1 MTSTLRELWKN
12 QKLPSVPLN
21 CKEQESFTTA
31 FLKSKKPS
39 RLAYQKLVELKCNYK
54 ISSQEKWSKVFPEAR
69 DLIWHNAYMTAFK
82 CTKSTK
88 LTEFQFRFLHQTLA
102 TNVSLVKMGYK
113 DDIRCSF
120 CHEEAENFTHLFWFC
135 SKIELF
141 WKHLIAFL
149 KDRKLLSNDYLL
161 NSLVVLGLMP
171 DTSKNKAAINFV
183 LLLAR
188 FYIWLCRSKGNI
200 PTIEN
205 FKPFL
210 KQYNKEIEPFP
221 L

>member
-1 MTSTLRELWKN
+1 
-12 QKLPSVPLN
+12 
-21 CKEQESFTTA
+21 
-31 FLKSKKPS
+31 
-39 RLAYQKLVELKCNYK
+39 
-54 ISSQEKWSKVFPEAR
+54 
-69 DLIWHNAYMTAFK
+69 MTAFK

-149 KDRKLLSNDYLL
+149 TDRKLLSNDYLL
-161 NSLVVLGLMP
+161 NSLVVLGLMILLILP
-171 DTSKNKAAINFV
+171 KTKPQLTSFCYLRDSTFGFAEA
-183 LLLAR
+183 
-188 FYIWLCRSKGNI
+188 
-200 PTIEN
+200 
-205 FKPFL
+205 
-210 KQYNKEIEPFP
+210 KEIFQ
-221 L
+221 LLKILSLF

>member
-1 MTSTLRELWKN
+1 M
-12 QKLPSVPLN
+12 
-21 CKEQESFTTA
+21 A
-31 FLKSKKPS
+31 
-39 RLAYQKLVELKCNYK
+39 A
-54 ISSQEKWSKVFPEAR
+54 I
-69 DLIWHNAYMTAFK
+69 K

-88 LTEFQFRFLHQTLA
+88 LIEFQYRFLHQTLA
-102 TNVSLVKMGYK
+102 TNVSLVKMGYT
-113 DDIRCSF
+113 DDITF

-141 WKHLIAFL
+141 WKRLIASL
-149 KDRKLLSNDYLL
+149 KDCNCLSDNYLL
-161 NSLVVLGLMP
+161 NNLVVLDMKP
-171 DTSKNKAAINFV
+171 DTSKNKAIINFV

-210 KQYNKEIEPFP
+210 NTTRKKLDLFLFGNFYQFRSLSLFTLTFLPDIPYP
-221 L
+221 LFSAFICKINNANFSVNQQGKYT

>member
-1 MTSTLRELWKN
+1 
-12 QKLPSVPLN
+12 
-21 CKEQESFTTA
+21 
-31 FLKSKKPS
+31 
-39 RLAYQKLVELKCNYK
+39 
-54 ISSQEKWSKVFPEAR
+54 
-69 DLIWHNAYMTAFK
+69 MTAFK

-102 TNVSLVKMGYK
+102 TNVSLVKMGCK

-161 NSLVVLGLMP
+161 NSLVVLGLIP

-183 LLLAR
+183 LLLFFAR

-200 PTIEN
+200 PTIIEN

>member
-1 MTSTLRELWKN
+1 
-12 QKLPSVPLN
+12 
-21 CKEQESFTTA
+21 
-31 FLKSKKPS
+31 
-39 RLAYQKLVELKCNYK
+39 
-54 ISSQEKWSKVFPEAR
+54 
-69 DLIWHNAYMTAFK
+69 MTAFK

-102 TNVSLVKMGYK
+102 TNASLVKMGYK

-120 CHEEAENFTHLFWFC
+120 CHGEAENFTHLFWFC

-149 KDRKLLSNDYLL
+149 TDRKLLSNDYLL
-161 NSLVVLGLMP
+161 NSLVVLGLTP
-171 DTSKNKAAINFV
+171 DTSKNKAPINFV
-183 LLLAR
+183 MLLTRL
-188 FYIWLCRSKGNI
+188 YIWLCRSKGNI